1 MARWADV
8 LGLPDPRG
16 CGVSC
21 IQRLADASGGKAGRC
36 GRTGQPSCGGRPA
49 AGLSRAV
56 ACGAHG
62 LPSQAQTACTAAM
75 EEDLRL
81 IGGDIATEGLVRI
94 CHNGDWQ
101 HVVDD
106 RWDLITGLRND
117 RRYVGSRAWA
127 TVEMESTQQGALRA
141 RCSGSVVPRVTD
153 RQAFL
158 PDYETRFTRE
168 PRHRETKPVKE
179 NFAVSPQFRGGP
191 RDCMQ
196 TILTQRVVV

>member
-1 MARWADV
+1 MSWVCPTREAAGCHSSSD
-8 LGLPDPRG
+8 LPTRPG
-16 CGVSC
+16 A
-21 IQRLADASGGKAGRC
+21 RLAGAVAPASL
-36 GRTGQPSCGGRPA
+36 PA
-49 AGLSRAV
+49 AAGQLPVFLVLSHAALMAV
-56 ACGAHG
+56 
-62 LPSQAQTACTAAM
+62 PSQAQTACTAAM

-106 RWDLITGLRND
+106 RWDLITGRRND

-127 TVEMESTQQGALRA
+127 TMEMESTQQGALRA

-168 PRHRETKPVKE
+168 PRHRETRPVKE